1 MCFMYTKIDA
11 YNFNTETQVV
21 AKYWKLTAIIKVKN
35 IKTLSVRQR
44 LWIAQTVAMGLVNN
58 PIVMNTIFE

>member
-1 MCFMYTKIDA
+1 LTKVDA

-21 AKYWKLTAIIKVKN
+21 VKYWKLTAPTKVKN
-35 IKTLSVRQR
+35 TKTLSVRQQ
-44 LWIAQTVAMGLVNN
+44 LWIAQIVAMGLVNN